1 MIPGRLKP
9 LVDMQNGI
17 IYVNMSTNNNI
28 AERQSFSFC
37 ISQNMKFS
45 QTELK
50 FKYFLENWQMYLV
63 NKIWDQ
69 LWT

>member
-50 FKYFLENWQMYLV
+50 FKYFLEN
-63 NKIWDQ
+63 
-69 LWT
+69 